1 MIEEFKE
8 KEKNLRRELRVQS
21 IGYIVAALGLVV
33 GLSWNDAIK
42 SLIDHFFKTDG
53 SGIAVKFV
61 YAIFVTVLIILLSQ
75 FLMRLGRKEE

>member
-1 MIEEFKE
+1 MNKEFKE
-8 KEKNLRRELRVQS
+8 KEKRLGKELRIQS

-42 SLIDHFFKTDG
+42 SLIDHFFKTEG
-53 SGIAVKFV
+53 SGITAKFV
-61 YAIFVTVLIILLSQ
+61 YAIAITVLIILLSQ

>member
-8 KEKNLRRELRVQS
+8 KEKNLRKELRVQS

-42 SLIDHFFKTDG
+42 SVIDHFFSTEG
-53 SGIAVKFV
+53 SGILAKFV
-61 YAIFVTVLIILLSQ
+61 YALAVTVLIILLSQ
-75 FLMRLGRKEE
+75 FLLRLTRKDE

>member
-1 MIEEFKE
+1 MNEEFKE
-8 KEKNLRRELRVQS
+8 KEKRLGKELRIQS

-42 SLIDHFFKTDG
+42 SLIDHFFSTGG
-53 SGIAVKFV
+53 SGIAAKFV
-61 YAIFVTVLIILLSQ
+61 YAIAITVLIILLSQ